1 MPPTLMDVGQRLA
14 RNVKRLRKAK
24 GWSQEE
30 LAEHA
35 AMHRTYVSQVER
47 ATKSPT
53 VATVERMAIAL
64 GVSLGTLLD

>member
-1 MPPTLMDVGQRLA
+1 MPPTSMDVGHRLA
-14 RNVKRLRKAK
+14 SNVKRLRKAK

-35 AMHRTYVSQVER
+35 SMHRTYVSQVER
-47 ATKSPT
+47 VTKSPT
-53 VATVERMAIAL
+53 IATVERMAMAL